1 MQSEYDSISKE
12 KSKTATELTYTEV
25 ISYNR
30 KNLERELQN
39 EVSDDT
45 KQTQEVKA
53 KRTAKNSVFLDL
65 FQDKKNLLKLYQT
78 LHPED
83 TDATEDTLDIVTID
97 NVLTDNLYNDLG
109 IMAGNN
115 RLLLLLEAQS
125 SWTVNILIR
134 ILLYLAQ
141 SYHEYFERTSQS
153 LYKSTKV
160 KMPKPE
166 LYIIYTGNKGKK
178 PDIISLSQEFFDG
191 ADIDIEVR
199 AKVIYESDTEDIIN
213 QYIIFC
219 KVFDEQRK
227 LYGMTEQTVK
237 ETIRICKDRNILREY
252 LISREVE
259 VVTIMMSL
267 FDDEQIM
274 RTYLKD
280 AANTAAYEADRAT
293 AERMIKKGKM
303 SLEDIADCVPTLSLE
318 ELKKIEAEVMQL
330 A

>member
-1 MQSEYDSISKE
+1 MYLLLQVLRNRGDKVQDE
-12 KSKTATELTYTEV
+12 TTQAT
-25 ISYNR
+25 S
-30 KNLERELQN
+30 
-39 EVSDDT
+39 
-45 KQTQEVKA
+45 TQEVKA

-65 FQDKKNLLKLYQT
+65 FQDKKNLLKLYKT
-78 LHPED
+78 LHSED
-83 TDATEDTLDIVTID
+83 TTATEDTLDIVTID

-109 IMAGNN
+109 IMVGNN

-141 SYHEYFERTSQS
+141 SYHEYFEKTSQS

-166 LYIIYTGNKGKK
+166 LYIIYTGNKGRR
-178 PDIISLSQEFFDG
+178 PDTISLSQEFFDG
-191 ADIDIEVR
+191 ADIDIEVK
-199 AKVIYESDTEDIIN
+199 AKVIYEKDTEDIIN

-237 ETIRICKDRNILREY
+237 ETIRICKDRNILKEY
-252 LISREVE
+252 LISREKE

-303 SLEDIADCVPTLSLE
+303 SLEDIADCVPSLSLE
-318 ELKKIEAEVMQL
+318 ELKELEAEVMQL

>member
-1 MQSEYDSISKE
+1 M
-12 KSKTATELTYTEV
+12 
-25 ISYNR
+25 
-30 KNLERELQN
+30 
-39 EVSDDT
+39 SDDT
-45 KQTQEVKA
+45 KQTQEVNATRPMA

-65 FQDKKNLLKLYQT
+65 FQDKKNLLKLYKT

-109 IMAGNN
+109 IMVGNN

-252 LISREVE
+252 LISRELE

-303 SLEDIADCVPTLSLE
+303 SLEDIADCVPTLSFE

>member
-1 MQSEYDSISKE
+1 M
-12 KSKTATELTYTEV
+12 TAQD
-25 ISYNR
+25 ISYLVPQIFRNR
-30 KNLERELQN
+30 GGK
-39 EVSDDT
+39 VSDDT

-303 SLEDIADCVPTLSLE
+303 SLEDIADCVPTLSFE

>member
-1 MQSEYDSISKE
+1 M
-12 KSKTATELTYTEV
+12 
-25 ISYNR
+25 
-30 KNLERELQN
+30 
-39 EVSDDT
+39 SDDT

-65 FQDKKNLLKLYQT
+65 FQDKKNLLKLYKT

-109 IMAGNN
+109 IMVGNN
-115 RLLLLLEAQS
+115 RLLLLLEAQA

-153 LYKSTKV
+153 LYKSKKV

-166 LYIIYTGNKGKK
+166 LYIIFTGNKGRK
-178 PDIISLSQEFFDG
+178 PDTISLSQEFFDG
-191 ADIDIEVR
+191 ADIDIEVK

-213 QYIIFC
+213 HYIIFC

-237 ETIRICKDRNILREY
+237 ETIRICKDRNILKEY
-252 LISREVE
+252 LMSREVE

-267 FDDEQIM
+267 FNDEQIM
-274 RTYLKD
+274 KTYWKD
-280 AANTAAYEADRAT
+280 MENTLAHKKDRET
-293 AERMIKKGKM
+293 AERLIKMGK
-303 SLEDIADCVPTLSLE
+303 LSLE
-318 ELKKIEAEVMQL
+318 EIALCVPALSFDELKELKAEVMQL

>member
-1 MQSEYDSISKE
+1 MQDG
-12 KSKTATELTYTEV
+12 
-25 ISYNR
+25 
-30 KNLERELQN
+30 
-39 EVSDDT
+39 T
-45 KQTQEVKA
+45 KQEPMLRA
-53 KRTAKNSVFLDL
+53 KRTTKNSVFLDL

-83 TDATEDTLDIVTID
+83 TDATEDSLDIVTID

-109 IMAGNN
+109 IMAGNHK
-115 RLLLLLEAQS
+115 LLLLLEAQA

-166 LYIIYTGNKGKK
+166 LYIIYTGNKGRK
-178 PDIISLSQEFFDG
+178 PDIISLSKEFFDG
-191 ADIDIEVR
+191 ADIDIEVK
-199 AKVIYESDTEDIIN
+199 AKVIYESDAEDIIN

-219 KVFDEQRK
+219 KIFDEQRK
-227 LYGMTEQTVK
+227 MYGMTEQTVT
-237 ETIRICKDRNILREY
+237 ETIRICKDRNILKEY
-252 LISREVE
+252 LMSREKE

-267 FDDEQIM
+267 FDNEQIM

-303 SLEDIADCVPTLSLE
+303 SLEDIADCVPTLSFD
-318 ELKKIEAEVMQL
+318 ELKKIEAEIMQL